1 MPCMRANLQQR
12 KITGFH
18 SLHEGQKSIN
28 AHDICKKNKNKLLL
42 ETDRKNKVSGDKNID
57 N

>member
-28 AHDICKKNKNKLLL
+28 AHDICKKKKLLL
-42 ETDRKNKVSGDKNID
+42 ETDRKNKVSGDENID